1 MRICEHL
8 KDLEL
13 DGEQR
18 TDAERKTVSGHT
30 ENGGKN
36 NESPSHL
43 VDLTSKSGTQRLAET
58 SGAILRVGK
67 SKSGP
72 LMSASS
78 GSNDPP
84 KKSRSGPVKS
94 RERQSLVDGAGVLS
108 SHRSSVSSPQVSPN
122 EEVLSKV
129 LASPEE
135 SRSPL
140 WNDGARIASGN
151 QDQASS
157 SQEKLSQ
164 SCDTDFGYE
173 TTSQDDHSAS
183 EDNGKEDDLK
193 IRDLD
198 SGKEFVVNRFSVDG
212 TLNMLR
218 EVDTGKELTLAEFEK
233 SLGLSPIAQELRRR
247 QQDANNQVSNE
258 KPRPDSTSGTGALK
272 KKKSWLKN
280 LKGSLTVRSSKEKPL
295 NGLSSRSDRHSGDE
309 TDGSD
314 RLSRDGSSRGG
325 HSREGSFAGHDR
337 DDSSKGVLRS
347 VSVDENTGP
356 LWRQPKKVKVKL
368 RRKSLKELSEL
379 HIGQEIQAH
388 YGAIWTM
395 KFSPDGRYLAS
406 AGQDR
411 VVHVWEVL
419 DHPSIAEAGNSL
431 RTAQRVFDILRLI
444 HFDLLRSKL
453 AFLLSVVLGGSH
465 CGGFSF
471 LSFLQQSLLSMALL
485 VGLHMETIMTGVQHR
500 AECSKLS

>member
-1 MRICEHL
+1 M
-8 KDLEL
+8 
-13 DGEQR
+13 
-18 TDAERKTVSGHT
+18 
-30 ENGGKN
+30 
-36 NESPSHL
+36 
-43 VDLTSKSGTQRLAET
+43 
-58 SGAILRVGK
+58 GK

-72 LMSASS
+72 LVSASS
-78 GSNDPP
+78 GSNDLP
-84 KKSRSGPVKS
+84 KKSRSGLVKS
-94 RERQSLVDGAGVLS
+94 RERQSLVVGAGVLG
-108 SHRSSVSSPQVSPN
+108 SHRSTINSPQVSPN

-135 SRSPL
+135 SLSPL
-140 WNDGARIASGN
+140 WNDGTRIASGN
-151 QDQASS
+151 QHQASS

-173 TTSQDDHSAS
+173 TTSQDGHSAP

-198 SGKEFVVNRFSVDG
+198 SGKEFVVNRFNIDG

-247 QQDANNQVSNE
+247 QQDAENQVSNE
-258 KPRPDSTSGTGALK
+258 KPRPDSTSGTGVLK

-295 NGLSSRSDRHSGDE
+295 NGFSSRSDKHSGDE

-314 RLSRDGSSRGG
+314 RISRDGSSKGG
-325 HSREGSFAGHDR
+325 PSREGSFTGYDR

-347 VSVDENTGP
+347 GSVDGNTGLP
-356 LWRQPKKVKVKL
+356 WRQPQKVKVKL
-368 RRKSLKELSEL
+368 RRKSFKELSEL

-419 DHPSIAEAGNSL
+419 DHPLVAEPGKSS
-431 RTAQRVFDILRLI
+431 TSCTESF
-444 HFDLLRSKL
+444 
-453 AFLLSVVLGGSH
+453 AFL
-465 CGGFSF
+465 
-471 LSFLQQSLLSMALL
+471 
-485 VGLHMETIMTGVQHR
+485 
-500 AECSKLS
+500 